1 MKLLPLLIVALLT
14 ACASKTETP
23 NASLVID
30 KEVQPMSRN
39 EVIVAIQECEEAKT
53 RAVIV
58 YSKRKI
64 NNFTSDIVV
73 DVTCAP
79 RR

>member
-1 MKLLPLLIVALLT
+1 MKLLPLLAVVLLA

-23 NASLVID
+23 NSALVVD
-30 KEVQPMSRN
+30 KEVQPLSRN
-39 EVIVAIQECEEAKT
+39 EVIIAIQECEQAGT
-53 RAVIV
+53 RAVMV
-58 YSKRKI
+58 HSKRKI